1 MVYTETPMFA
11 EILIDHAFA
20 RKQNRLTYSVPGDL
34 TLKVGDG
41 VLVPFQKS
49 EKAGLVLRVHNE
61 TPNFATKEILRVL
74 TDSNLLQTWQLDLAD
89 WISEYY
95 FCSKYD
101 AIRLMLPKN
110 IFRAPKKTRKAK
122 PVSKKEKTEKIHTLT
137 SEQEVIVDSLI
148 QDKPKVSLLHGITGA
163 GKTEIYKRLI
173 KNFIQK
179 GQQCLLL
186 VPEISLTPQLLK
198 YFEAAFPQIAVIHS
212 KISDG
217 KKAEIWKSIQSGEI
231 SLVIGSRSA
240 LFSPFKSLGLIVMDE
255 EHEWSYKQD
264 QSPRYHARET
274 ALKVAELTNAQVVF
288 GSATPSIE
296 TFFKAKEGLYKL
308 YTLNERI
315 SGTPLPNVEIVDMR
329 EELKARNFSIFSDS
343 LEQKIR
349 TTLAKKE
356 QIILFLNR
364 RGSASSVLCRDCGY
378 VFQCPNCDLALTYHV
393 RKFKDQSLVCHHCG
407 TIQKMEETCPTCKGT
422 RVKYLGLGTER
433 VETELK
439 KLFPLARIQRADRD
453 TMSKK
458 DSFTELHEKLNNQE
472 IDILIG
478 TQMIGK
484 GFDIA
489 NITLVGVIMADMGLH
504 IPDFRTSERMF
515 QLLTQVAGRA
525 GRREKQG
532 QVAIQTYNPDHP
544 SIFYSQTHDYNG
556 FYEQE
561 IASRKEGEFPPFGRI
576 AKLMFCNESLKVCET
591 AALSLEK
598 LIPKDTHKVYAAP
611 ALLSRINKQY
621 QWNILIQGPQPESIL
636 KKIPA
641 EALQGWRIDV
651 DPQISV

>member
-1 MVYTETPMFA
+1 MFA
-11 EILIDHAFA
+11 EILIEHAFA
-20 RKQNRLTYSVPGDL
+20 RKQNRLTYRVPAAL
-34 TLKVGDG
+34 SLKIGDG
-41 VLVPFQKS
+41 VLVPFQKG
-49 EKAGLVLRVHNE
+49 EKAGVVLRIHNE
-61 TPNFATKEILRVL
+61 APSFATKEILSVL
-74 TDSNLLQTWQLDLAD
+74 NEEGLLQSWQLELAD
-89 WISEYY
+89 WICDYY

-101 AIRLMLPKN
+101 AVRLMLPKN
-110 IFRAPKKTRKAK
+110 IFRAPKKARKTKAETK
-122 PVSKKEKTEKIHTLT
+122 KTKKEIIHTLT
-137 SEQEVIVDSLI
+137 PEQEAIVDSI
-148 QDKPKVSLLHGITGA
+148 IKEKPPVALLHGITGA
-163 GKTEIYKRLI
+163 GKTEIYKQLI
-173 KNFIQK
+173 KNFIQE

-212 KISDG
+212 RISDG

-231 SLVIGSRSA
+231 NLVIGSRSA
-240 LFSPFKSLGLIVMDE
+240 LFSPFKNLGLIVMDE

-264 QSPRYHARET
+264 QNPRYHARET
-274 ALKVAELTNAQVVF
+274 ALKVAELTGAQVVF
-288 GSATPSIE
+288 GSATPSVE
-296 TFFKAKEGLYKL
+296 TFFKATEGLYKL
-308 YTLNERI
+308 YTLSERI
-315 SGTPLPNVEIVDMR
+315 SGTPLPNVQLIDMR
-329 EELKARNFSIFSDS
+329 EELKARNYTIFSDA
-343 LEQKIR
+343 LEQKMR
-349 TTLAKKE
+349 STLAKKE

-378 VFQCPNCDLALTYHV
+378 VFQCPNCDLALTYHA
-393 RKFKDQSLVCHHCG
+393 RKLREQSLICHHCG
-407 TIQKMEETCPTCKGT
+407 IVQRMEETCPSCKGT

-433 VETELK
+433 VETDLK

-484 GFDIA
+484 GFDIP

-532 QVAIQTYNPDHP
+532 EVCIQTYNPDHP
-544 SIFYSQTHDYNG
+544 SIFFSQTHDYNG

-561 IASRKEGEFPPFGRI
+561 IISRKEGAFPPFGRI
-576 AKLMFCNESLKVCET
+576 AKLMYCDPSVKVCED
-591 AALSLEK
+591 AARALEK

-636 KKIPA
+636 KKIPS